1 MVVYKPVD
9 KKIFL
14 QKVHNNP
21 TYLLHI
27 QLHTHQP
34 VFIPFILNYLIH
46 PSLKEKTFNIPY
58 HKSSLKLQ
66 KNRPVLNQTKNTIS
80 EKYKSKSI
88 NFSYKSSKTL
98 LNSKTSKISKLSKS
112 NLQLKST
119 PSLQT
124 FEHLLS
130 NLNCIFFTQS
140 SFNF

>member
-1 MVVYKPVD
+1 MVAFKPVD
-9 KKIFL
+9 KKISL

-21 TYLLHI
+21 TYLLNI
-27 QLHTHQP
+27 QQHTHQP

-58 HKSSLKLQ
+58 HKSSLKLL

-119 PSLQT
+119 PS
-124 FEHLLS
+124 
-130 NLNCIFFTQS
+130 
-140 SFNF
+140 